1 MDRKQKNIRFVK
13 IRGGSLCD
21 LCEFFA
27 TFAIKICSVFREAPL
42 RFLSPTLAAAL
53 LSIPVPRP
61 DGFADP
67 PEVLHKSSYVNSV
80 PKPPDFT
87 SAMLWGIAI
96 ADTRVPGYEKAVV
109 EISRVQLSC
118 HLEGKDIVLN
128 DDTGNVRGGL
138 YRRFPWFGTDIHD
151 PMSVE
156 SAETPTLSHKPR
168 QGWGNRSEERA
179 QIVIL
184 WVGSRTDRVWHFW
197 AASPRAQIPAESS
210 KAVQSKFARRFR
222 KAHSCKSA
230 ATIGAIRMLVTNRA
244 TTIMR
249 PVPASGTSPQ
259 ESDRKLNL
267 QMFTADG
274 VGRTLLSDAFG
285 FALLPGSMLFS
296 LTMDDQ
302 NCEISTHLSDM
313 GARPTSACKIEVPC
327 SSRSNSRSS

>member
-109 EISRVQLSC
+109 EISRVNSHATWRGKISC
-118 HLEGKDIVLN
+118 
-128 DDTGNVRGGL
+128 
-138 YRRFPWFGTDIHD
+138 
-151 PMSVE
+151 
-156 SAETPTLSHKPR
+156 
-168 QGWGNRSEERA
+168 
-179 QIVIL
+179 
-184 WVGSRTDRVWHFW
+184 
-197 AASPRAQIPAESS
+197 
-210 KAVQSKFARRFR
+210 
-222 KAHSCKSA
+222 
-230 ATIGAIRMLVTNRA
+230 
-244 TTIMR
+244 
-249 PVPASGTSPQ
+249 
-259 ESDRKLNL
+259 
-267 QMFTADG
+267 
-274 VGRTLLSDAFG
+274 
-285 FALLPGSMLFS
+285 
-296 LTMDDQ
+296 
-302 NCEISTHLSDM
+302 
-313 GARPTSACKIEVPC
+313 
-327 SSRSNSRSS
+327 